1 MANHLAPATA
11 ATLHQEA
18 YVAGRSHATTD
29 DISPATYSDDWSLQH
44 EYENGFHGRPYWY

>member
-1 MANHLAPATA
+1 MSKHLAAATA

-18 YVAGRSHATTD
+18 YAAGKMHRGGGKRTD
-29 DISPATYSDDWSLQH
+29 EDYSGDWSIQR

>member
-1 MANHLAPATA
+1 MSKHLAPATS

-18 YVAGRSHATTD
+18 YEAGKVHRGGGKQAAD
-29 DISPATYSDDWSLQH
+29 YSDDWSLQH

>member
-1 MANHLAPATA
+1 MAQHLAAATS

-18 YVAGRSHATTD
+18 YAAGRTHSAVGAEAAD
-29 DISPATYSDDWSLQH
+29 YSDDWSLQH

>member
-1 MANHLAPATA
+1 MSKHLAAATS

-18 YVAGRSHATTD
+18 YAAGAIHS
-29 DISPATYSDDWSLQH
+29 SSGVPAPDFSDDWSIQR